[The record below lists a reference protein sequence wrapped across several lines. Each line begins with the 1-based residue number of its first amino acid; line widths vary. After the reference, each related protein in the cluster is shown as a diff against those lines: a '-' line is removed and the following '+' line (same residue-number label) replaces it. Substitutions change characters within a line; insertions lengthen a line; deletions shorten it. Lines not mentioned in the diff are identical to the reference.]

1 MVIWCLRL
9 DFVCLIMSIRLLQ
22 AVTFERSPCHGLVP
36 SCSSCRL
43 AIFNSNIIFRF
54 FWFLWTRNMSLNS
67 LFMSLQEEVHSD
79 RQLSRYYQ
87 RWFPKIKCILQG
99 TQKAG
104 SQAWR
109 RGEHWGMREKSAG
122 GKIDPP
128 AESQGISDV
137 CVCVCVCVWGGD
149 CPFPSCPVCPPGRAA
164 SARWRRLDILHKAHW
179 LNTSKKTAVR
189 NLYEKTSVK
198 VVMKFFD
205 GSVDRVLHNL
215 SWNMSTPGRSAGKFG
230 ADIRD
235 PLTFPPDAPPA
246 VQSFHIWKY
255 LNICVCWCKPSCRHS
270 IIHFDCF
277 HFHFGTIL

>member
-9 DFVCLIMSIRLLQ
+9 DFVCLIMSIRQLQ
-22 AVTFERSPCHGLVP
+22 AVTFERSPCHGPVP

-137 CVCVCVCVWGGD
+137 CVCVCVCEEATALSR
-149 CPFPSCPVCPPGRAA
+149 PAPSV
-164 SARWRRLDILHKAHW
+164 LQD
-179 LNTSKKTAVR
+179 
-189 NLYEKTSVK
+189 
-198 VVMKFFD
+198 
-205 GSVDRVLHNL
+205 VLHQQDGGGWI
-215 SWNMSTPGRSAGKFG
+215 SY
-230 ADIRD
+230 IRPTD
-235 PLTFPPDAPPA
+235 LTL
-246 VQSFHIWKY
+246 QRRRQWE
-255 LNICVCWCKPSCRHS
+255 ICMKKRA
-270 IIHFDCF
+270 
-277 HFHFGTIL
+277 

>member
-9 DFVCLIMSIRLLQ
+9 DFVCLIMSVRLLQ

-137 CVCVCVCVWGGD
+137 CVCVCVCVCVWGGD

-198 VVMKFFD
+198 VKSGDEVFWWQCRSSAPQLKLKH
-205 GSVDRVLHNL
+205 VT
-215 SWNMSTPGRSAGKFG
+215 SWTECWE
-230 ADIRD
+230 
-235 PLTFPPDAPPA
+235 
-246 VQSFHIWKY
+246 IW
-255 LNICVCWCKPSCRHS
+255 CRHS
-270 IIHFDCF
+270 RSFDFSSWCTTSSSEF
-277 HFHFGTIL
+277 SHMKIS